1 MYGNTYSFETDY
13 EQQLVIPLEEIK
25 GTITNIK
32 INFYQ
37 EANFFDKFN
46 EPIPCSVNGYLKEE
60 HTNLYLKDE
69 DGNYMIG
76 EDDTLLTPNLF
87 VKDIYLCLGFF

>member
-1 MYGNTYSFETDY
+1 
-13 EQQLVIPLEEIK
+13 LVIPLEEIE

-46 EPIPCSVNGYLKEE
+46 EPI
-60 HTNLYLKDE
+60 
-69 DGNYMIG
+69 
-76 EDDTLLTPNLF
+76 
-87 VKDIYLCLGFF
+87 